1 MNQWSHAAPSVCAT
15 MRAMCCVIALLAFLG
30 PRLVIFLLWLL
41 TTYMSRAFDTFLLP
55 FLGFLFLPWTTI
67 AFAIAQNELGGLSG
81 IGLLIVVLG
90 FLADIGIVGG
100 GARSR
105 R

>member
-1 MNQWSHAAPSVCAT
+1 

-41 TTYMSRAFDTFLLP
+41 TNYLSRAFDAFLLP

-67 AFAIAQNELGGLSG
+67 AFAIAQNEFGGLSG

-90 FLADIGIVGG
+90 FLADIGILGG
-100 GARSR
+100 GVRSR